1 MLARK
6 GAGCAWLRSRRV
18 KTAALLTAAARASA
32 CRWQVGTKE
41 QAPQIEP
48 RNWQTAFTLANS
60 STIKDRKAFCG
71 FDRLWRIEQKTAQ
84 E

>member
-6 GAGCAWLRSRRV
+6 AAGCAWLCSRRV
-18 KTAALLTAAARASA
+18 KNAALLTAAARASA

-48 RNWQTAFTLANS
+48 RNW
-60 STIKDRKAFCG
+60 G
-71 FDRLWRIEQKTAQ
+71 FYSCQFLYD
-84 E
+84 

>member
-18 KTAALLTAAARASA
+18 KNAALLTAAARASA
-32 CRWQVGTKE
+32 CLWQVGTKE

-48 RNWQTAFTLANS
+48 RNEQTAFYS
-60 STIKDRKAFCG
+60 CQFPGD
-71 FDRLWRIEQKTAQ
+71 
-84 E
+84 

>member
-1 MLARK
+1 MWVLAMLAHK

-18 KTAALLTAAARASA
+18 KNAGL
-32 CRWQVGTKE
+32 
-41 QAPQIEP
+41 
-48 RNWQTAFTLANS
+48 FTLANS

>member
-18 KTAALLTAAARASA
+18 KNAAPLTAAARASA

-48 RNWQTAFTLANS
+48 RNW
-60 STIKDRKAFCG
+60 G
-71 FDRLWRIEQKTAQ
+71 FYSCQFLYD
-84 E
+84 